1 MARYA
6 CNACVS
12 LQSPLSG
19 CETVVEELCS
29 SVTIEKQVDE
39 RFEKVNEVLGKI
51 NTQLADLEKRIEAPA
66 NAGCKCI
73 IA

>member
-1 MARYA
+1 MARDLGA
-6 CNACVS
+6 IDGTKSTHAIS
-12 LQSPLSG
+12 Q
-19 CETVVEELCS
+19 
-29 SVTIEKQVDE
+29 KQVDE

-66 NAGCKCI
+66 NAGCKCA